1 MGNMPTNH
9 NSSRHRA
16 ARRVATYLSFALM
29 CGRAAT
35 CAPVPKGES
44 AGYRS
49 PLEDS
54 GVGTLTAFKSDAELR
69 SYLRHWIEPPP
80 PPLRLGSKDEIP
92 ETVLI
97 TGSLIRGPS
106 WVSAPAADLTA
117 AADMAAQPSI
127 TNKQE
132 MNVDEGDIVKLHR
145 DHLVILRRGRLF
157 TVSLAD
163 GGIRP
168 IDSINAYPPGV
179 NARDDWYDEML
190 IAGDRIVVIG
200 YSYARGGT
208 EINRFK
214 VDASGRLSFEDA
226 YQLHSNDYYS
236 SSNYAS
242 RLI

>member
-29 CGRAAT
+29 CGMAAG
-35 CAPVPKGES
+35 CAPISNKES

-80 PPLRLGSKDEIP
+80 PPPPKRRFGPEEVP

-145 DHLVILRRGRLF
+145 DHLVILR
-157 TVSLAD
+157 
-163 GGIRP
+163 
-168 IDSINAYPPGV
+168 
-179 NARDDWYDEML
+179 
-190 IAGDRIVVIG
+190 
-200 YSYARGGT
+200 
-208 EINRFK
+208 
-214 VDASGRLSFEDA
+214 
-226 YQLHSNDYYS
+226 
-236 SSNYAS
+236 
-242 RLI
+242 